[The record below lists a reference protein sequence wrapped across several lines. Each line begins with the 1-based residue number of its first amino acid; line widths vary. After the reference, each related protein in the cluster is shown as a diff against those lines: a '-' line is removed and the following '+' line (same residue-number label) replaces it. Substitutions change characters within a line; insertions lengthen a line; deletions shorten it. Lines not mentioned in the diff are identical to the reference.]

1 LGLALF
7 VGQPGFH
14 TLVLGQWALLLMGA
28 LTVVVLA
35 LRAGHVR
42 RAGLA
47 ALAFL
52 AKPQLFV
59 WTAVGLALPA
69 IRDVRYRRFVTY
81 ALVLAGALVLFA
93 WLAYPD
99 WFPAWLADIPAR
111 RTGRSAVLFSAL
123 GQVLGMPGRILAIAV
138 VAGGVYLASRFVMA
152 SDAWLAAWLSLSS
165 AGAIYSWSYDQVLL
179 FVPLVIA
186 SGVLVANGRELAARN
201 LALAGALTL
210 LIVSPIFYA
219 IGVARHD
226 ETFSIAVPVG
236 FCGAILW
243 ALWPYRS
250 GASASARASSPA
262 VSASATASRQPRA
275 TRPRP
280 TTPPSVSSSTPQT
293 WSPSRARTSASM
305 RSIRASASAAVAA
318 LSAMRTCT
326 PSFFAYVA
334 TVGAVERTRSAS
346 SSSTAPSPI
355 PSSFNVRR
363 RSTPSRTIVGST
375 RSSHIGVI
383 SRGTPGIAT
392 IRLPSRRTSQ
402 PGAVPFGFGSACAD
416 GM

>member
-1 LGLALF
+1 MTPSRRADVAFWIAILAGVLFIAFLGPLGRRLEMVHSNDFSGFWSGPRSVLVGVSPWDPQRYAPTAVAIDTKTPDALVDDYMPHVVLALLPLGLLPLDVAAWVWMVASMACSATALRALLRTFLPGRTVAHAALGLALF

-14 TLVLGQWALLLMGA
+14 TLVLGQWALLLMSA

-59 WTAVGLALPA
+59 WTAIGLALPA

-226 ETFSIAVPVG
+226 ETFSIAVPVA

-243 ALWPYRS
+243 ALWPYRA
-250 GASASARASSPA
+250 GAL
-262 VSASATASRQPRA
+262 
-275 TRPRP
+275 
-280 TTPPSVSSSTPQT
+280 
-293 WSPSRARTSASM
+293 
-305 RSIRASASAAVAA
+305 IR
-318 LSAMRTCT
+318 
-326 PSFFAYVA
+326 
-334 TVGAVERTRSAS
+334 ERTAQQVQ
-346 SSSTAPSPI
+346 A
-355 PSSFNVRR
+355 
-363 RSTPSRTIVGST
+363 
-375 RSSHIGVI
+375 
-383 SRGTPGIAT
+383 A
-392 IRLPSRRTSQ
+392 
-402 PGAVPFGFGSACAD
+402 
-416 GM
+416 